1 MCVSDKISLFSD
13 LLLKVLEYPNCGPH
27 DQPCWDI
34 VWYLYW
40 YSLHICGGIA
50 YIRMNANEIV
60 VLLTNISW
68 IFGCM
73 QHHEEE
79 AEVGKEN

>member
-1 MCVSDKISLFSD
+1 M
-13 LLLKVLEYPNCGPH
+13 
-27 DQPCWDI
+27 
-34 VWYLYW
+34 WYLYW